1 MERMKVSKAVR
12 AKIEEIQP
20 GQIFGLKDFPQIE
33 NSQAVIL
40 ELSRLSKKGIIKRL
54 TKGKY
59 YVPKASRFGVLG
71 PDEWMVLDQVLKANG
86 GYIAGST
93 ALNRLGVTSQVP
105 AQVTIRGAR
114 STRKLKIGNLTVN
127 LIGRG
132 NLDADYL
139 QSTLTDVLEAI
150 RLIKK
155 TPDGDLEMT
164 LRKVSQSIK
173 SMDADNVDQL
183 AKLAKNERPYVRAL
197 LGALMEQNG
206 MFRYQ
211 ELKSGLNPLTKY
223 KIGIDKKLLSNK
235 ESWGI
240 V

>member
-1 MERMKVSKAVR
+1 MGSMKVSKIVR
-12 AKIEEIQP
+12 AKIKEIQP
-20 GQIFGLKDFPQIE
+20 GQIFGLNEFIEIE

-40 ELSRLSKKGIIKRL
+40 ELSRLFKKGIIKRL

-59 YVPKASRFGVLG
+59 YIPKASKFGSLG
-71 PDEWMVLDQVLKANG
+71 PDEGAVLDQVLKANG

-114 STRKLKIGNLTVN
+114 STRKLKIGKLTLN
-127 LIGRG
+127 IIARG
-132 NLDADYL
+132 NLDADYS
-139 QSTLTDVLEAI
+139 QSAQTDILEAI

-155 TPDGDLEMT
+155 TPDGNLKMT
-164 LRKVSQSIK
+164 LKRVTQSIQD
-173 SMDADNVDQL
+173 MNRRDIEQL
-183 AKLAKNERPYVRAL
+183 VKLAKNERPYVRAL
-197 LGALMEQNG
+197 LGAIMEENG
-206 MFRYQ
+206 VLRYQ

-223 KIGIDKKLLSNK
+223 KIGIDEKLLSNK
-235 ESWGI
+235 KSWGI

>member
-1 MERMKVSKAVR
+1 MEAMKVSKAVR
-12 AKIEEIQP
+12 AKIEEIPP
-20 GQIFGLKDFPQIE
+20 GQIFGLKDFFQIE

-59 YVPKASRFGVLG
+59 YVPKASRFGALG
-71 PDEWMVLDQVLKANG
+71 PDERMVLDQVLKANG

-114 STRKLKIGNLTVN
+114 STRKLKIGNLTLN
-127 LIGRG
+127 LVGRG
-132 NLDADYL
+132 NLDANYL

-155 TPDGDLEMT
+155 TPDGDLGMT
-164 LRKVSQSIK
+164 LRKVGQSIK
-173 SMDADNVDQL
+173 SMSADSLEQL
-183 AKLAKNERPYVRAL
+183 VKLAKNERPYVRAL
-197 LGALMEQNG
+197 LGALMEQDG
-206 MFRYQ
+206 KLGYQ

-223 KIGIDKKLLSNK
+223 KIGVDKKLLPNK

-240 V
+240 A

>member
-1 MERMKVSKAVR
+1 MKVSKAVR
-12 AKIEEIQP
+12 AKIKDIEP
-20 GQIFGLKDFPQIE
+20 GQIFGLKDFPHIE

-40 ELSRLSKKGIIKRL
+40 ELSRLSKKGLIKRL

-59 YVPKASRFGVLG
+59 YVPKSSRFGILG
-71 PDEWMVLDQVLKANG
+71 PDERIVLDQVLKANG

-93 ALNRLGVTSQVP
+93 ALNRLGVTTQVP

-114 STRKLKIGNLTVN
+114 STRKLKIGTLTVN

-132 NLDADYL
+132 NSDADYL
-139 QSTLTDVLEAI
+139 QSALTDVLEAI

-155 TPDGDLEMT
+155 TPDGDPGMT

-173 SMDADNVDQL
+173 SMDVGNIDRL
-183 AKLAKNERPYVRAL
+183 IKLAKNERPYVQAL
-197 LGALMEQNG
+197 LGALMEKDKIS
-206 MFRYQ
+206 RYQ
-211 ELKSGLNPLTKY
+211 ELKSGLNPLTRY
-223 KIGIDKKLLSNK
+223 KIGIDKKILSNK

-240 V
+240 I

>member
-1 MERMKVSKAVR
+1 MEAMAVSKAVR
-12 AKIEEIQP
+12 ARINEIEP
-20 GQIFGLKDFPQIE
+20 GQIFGLQDFSQIE
-33 NSQAVIL
+33 NAQAVIL
-40 ELSRLSKKGIIKRL
+40 ELSRLSKKGVIKRL

-59 YVPKASRFGVLG
+59 YIPKSSKFGALG
-71 PDEWMVLDQVLKANG
+71 PNESVVLDQVLKANG
-86 GYIAGST
+86 GYIAGPT

-114 STRKLKIGNLTVN
+114 STRKLKIGNLTLN

-132 NLDADYL
+132 NADANYR
-139 QSTLTDVLEAI
+139 QSELTDVLEAI

-155 TPDGDLEMT
+155 TPDGKLDMT
-164 LRKVSQSIK
+164 LKRVSQSIK
-173 SMDADNVDQL
+173 NMDNGVIEQL
-183 AKLAKNERPYVRAL
+183 VKLAKNERPYVQAL
-197 LGALMEQNG
+197 LGALMERNG
-206 MFRYQ
+206 ISRYQ

>member
-1 MERMKVSKAVR
+1 MEAMKVSKAVR
-12 AKIEEIQP
+12 AKIKDIEP
-20 GQIFGLKDFPQIE
+20 GQIFGLQDFSLIE
-33 NSQAVIL
+33 NSQAVVL
-40 ELSRLSKKGIIKRL
+40 ELSRLTKKGLIKRL

-59 YVPKASRFGVLG
+59 YVPKTSRFGALG

-93 ALNRLGVTSQVP
+93 ALNRLGVTTQLP

-114 STRKLKIGNLTVN
+114 STRKLKIGNLTLNFV
-127 LIGRG
+127 GRG
-132 NLDADYL
+132 NSGADYL
-139 QSTLTDVLEAI
+139 QSTLTDVLEAL

-164 LRKVSQSIK
+164 LRKVSQSVK
-173 SMDADNVDQL
+173 SMNGGNIEQL
-183 AKLAKNERPYVRAL
+183 IKLAKNERPYVQAL
-197 LGALMEQNG
+197 LGALMEKNG
-206 MFRYQ
+206 MSRYQ

-240 V
+240 I